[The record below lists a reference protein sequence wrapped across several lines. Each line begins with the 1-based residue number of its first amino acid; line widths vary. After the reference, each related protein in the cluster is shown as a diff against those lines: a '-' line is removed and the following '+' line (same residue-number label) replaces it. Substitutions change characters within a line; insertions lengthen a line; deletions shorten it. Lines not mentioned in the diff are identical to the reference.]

1 MQGLQLAAASMALAG
16 LMAGAADA
24 KVILAQPELKKVR
37 SRTWQIQDNLIWR
50 VLAVPRTRTLDH
62 CSHHQS
68 VQSTQCTRN
77 ASRLFQIYA
86 MIMTAVMSIPF
97 SPIPICRTGWQ

>member
-37 SRTWQIQDNLIWR
+37 SRTWHIKYNLI
-50 VLAVPRTRTLDH
+50 
-62 CSHHQS
+62 
-68 VQSTQCTRN
+68 
-77 ASRLFQIYA
+77 
-86 MIMTAVMSIPF
+86 
-97 SPIPICRTGWQ
+97 